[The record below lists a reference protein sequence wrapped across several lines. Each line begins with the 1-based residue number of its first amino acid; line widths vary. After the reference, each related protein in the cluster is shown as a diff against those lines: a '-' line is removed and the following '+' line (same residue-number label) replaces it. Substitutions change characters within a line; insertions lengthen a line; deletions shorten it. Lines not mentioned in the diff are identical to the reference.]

1 MHAFVIGLGL
11 TLATAAA
18 VAQQPAG
25 QPAVQAIKTF
35 ASSADVVALV
45 AQAKS
50 ERKEGQA
57 LVSEYI
63 LRLPPYHAN
72 LEYRASIGTAAVH
85 EREAELFS
93 VIDAAAT
100 MVTSGKLGNEART
113 NAENRTGTAIEGGTS
128 RTVEKGDFIDVPEN
142 TPHWFSAINRTLV
155 LMTLHVPRPV
165 ADTR

>member
-11 TLATAAA
+11 TLATAA

-35 ASSADVVALV
+35 ASSAGVVALV

-63 LRLPPYHAN
+63 LRLPPHHAN

-85 EREAELFS
+85 EREAELFY

-100 MVTSGKLGNEART
+100 MVTSGKLGNEAWT
-113 NAENRTGTAIEGGTS
+113 NAENRAGTAIEW
-128 RTVEKGDFIDVPEN
+128 GDVAYRRKRAF
-142 TPHWFSAINRTLV
+142 HYCSAKHATLV
-155 LMTLHVPRPV
+155 
-165 ADTR
+165 

>member
-11 TLATAAA
+11 TLATAA

-35 ASSADVVALV
+35 ASSAGVVALV

-63 LRLPPYHAN
+63 LRLPPAPC
-72 LEYRASIGTAAVH
+72 ESRVPRVYRHSS
-85 EREAELFS
+85 R
-93 VIDAAAT
+93 
-100 MVTSGKLGNEART
+100 ART
-113 NAENRTGTAIEGGTS
+113 GGGT
-128 RTVEKGDFIDVPEN
+128 
-142 TPHWFSAINRTLV
+142 V
-155 LMTLHVPRPV
+155 LRDSMPPR
-165 ADTR
+165 RW